1 MKIYPS
7 KHKIKSIPTS
17 KIDTD
22 LNIPL
27 AYVDIDYTKNKVS
40 KIVDAN
46 FSTNKKT
53 ILYPGQLFE
62 NKDFKLFNKLEEEI
76 TNKDNL
82 FYYTDG
88 QYAFYP
94 NNTIKF
100 TPKKFLWKATVKRNF
115 TYNIS
120 NTYNINI
127 GCKYNDDLNKRLI
140 NAFMDPSNR
149 DLLVHSNIKIN
160 NDSTNY
166 STFSSIENEKAD
178 FMFIKSH
185 NCKHYDTDQTLEI
198 NTKEFLDAHT
208 NVWFGCEDAVYLNES
223 YKMLLATNPTTFRV
237 TNPIVTKECTVDSSY
252 YFDLSTVSTPVGVTV
267 HNIFDTTLVP
277 VLILEY
283 ENLGFI
289 IITSYT
295 ILDDPLKY
303 ESLMYEVMMYVYTKS
318 YESTD
323 YINDWITY
331 KLPDYEVNNGIY
343 SIKSGFVSKKS
354 ITSLLNLTDDYNLIS
369 LDIKDDNTVRT
380 LSTEDTTN
388 SSGGNIVCLGQNG
401 GRPIFAINGTLTGYI
416 EPNKPEGWKSVY
428 CDGSVYYIE
437 KLYYLIEEDITNKI
451 IIAEK
456 DNSLIV
462 KLYSFKS
469 SKLNINKQSDS
480 TIQISYIK
488 TDGDLVQRIKEAE
501 YVVYYIKAYDKIEF
515 CYAEDYIE
523 DDSKYK
529 LFNIL
534 VEQTDS
540 AIEIHDM
547 RQLGGGLSEE
557 EPDDFELLDIGH
569 INGRPYRMAG
579 ALVLTMPT
587 KYSSYDEYI
596 QKVINKY
603 KTAEDYI
610 AVFYKDE
617 EDD

>member
-17 KIDTD
+17 RIDTD

-27 AYVDIDYTKNKVS
+27 AYIDIDYTKNKIS
-40 KIVDAN
+40 KIVDSN
-46 FSTNKKT
+46 FLTNKKS
-53 ILYPGQLFE
+53 ILYPGQLFK
-62 NKDFKLFNKLEEEI
+62 NKDFKIFNKLEEEI

-82 FYYTDG
+82 FYYTDE
-88 QYAFYP
+88 QYMFYP
-94 NNTIKF
+94 NNIIKF

-140 NAFMDPSNR
+140 SAFMNPSDR

-160 NDSTNY
+160 NNSTSY
-166 STFSSIENEKAD
+166 STFSSIEDSKVD

-185 NCKHYDTDQTLEI
+185 NCKHYDTAQTVEI
-198 NTKEFLDAHT
+198 GTKEFLNTHT
-208 NVWFGCEDAVYLNES
+208 NIWFGCEDAVYLNES
-223 YKMLLATNPTTFRV
+223 YKMLMSTEPTVFKISE
-237 TNPIVTKECTVDSSY
+237 PIVTKECTINSSY
-252 YFDLSTVSTPVGVTV
+252 YFDLTTVSTPVGVKV

-277 VLILEY
+277 ALILEY

-303 ESLMYEVMMYVYTKS
+303 EDFMYEIMMYVYTKT

-323 YINDWITY
+323 YVNDWITY
-331 KLPDYEVNNGIY
+331 KLPDYEINNGIY
-343 SIKSGFVSKKS
+343 SVKSGFVSKKS
-354 ITSLLNLTDDYNLIS
+354 ITSLLNLTDDYNLVG
-369 LDIKDDNTVRT
+369 LDIKDDDSVRT
-380 LSTEDTTN
+380 LTSEDDTG
-388 SSGGNIVCLGQNG
+388 SSGGSIVCLGQNG
-401 GRPIFAINGTLTGYI
+401 GRPIFAINGTLTGYT
-416 EPNKPEGWKSVY
+416 EPSKPEGWKSVY
-428 CDGSVYYIE
+428 YDGSIYYME

-451 IIAEK
+451 VMTEK
-456 DNSLIV
+456 DNNLIV
-462 KLYSFKS
+462 KLYGFKS

-480 TIQISYIK
+480 TIQIPYVK
-488 TDGDLVQRIKEAE
+488 VDGDLIQRIKEAE
-501 YVVYYIKAYDKIEF
+501 YVVYYVKAYDTIEF
-515 CYAEDYIE
+515 CYAEDYTE
-523 DDSKYK
+523 DDDKYK

-534 VEQTDS
+534 IEQTDD
-540 AIEIHDM
+540 AIEIYDM
-547 RQLGGGLSEE
+547 RQLGGGLSED

-569 INGRPYRMAG
+569 INGRPYRVAG

-587 KYSSYDEYI
+587 KYSSHDEYI